1 MALFTGMTEPQ
12 IFFNI
17 AILTLVVLAI
27 TTEVSSYLYYK
38 IIEWLEKR
46 GK

>member
-1 MALFTGMTEPQ
+1 MTLFYGMTEPQ
-12 IFFNI
+12 IFFNV
-17 AILTLVVLAI
+17 AILTLVLLAI

-46 GK
+46 EK